1 MDSLF
6 SSLWLAFNVSTAV
19 WKRWVSRRTIPD
31 LLSWGKYHAH
41 WQWKKLK
48 LQIRFKSSFML
59 EKTLLRIVCW
69 ATKVFPG
76 ICSCKKSQQELSDDI
91 NVWCINLESLG
102 PFLPLLFWNRNNLVL
117 RAING
122 TIGPVCRSKLG
133 MKLTFRSTVHQKPFA
148 KGRLRCRPL
157 YGKGDKLG
165 TDLVTNYAMDG
176 GTLLLYDFL
185 YCLHITWAWQKPQQ
199 YIREISSWYYYCL
212 LDSRYKLCIL

>member
-41 WQWKKLK
+41 WQRKNLK
-48 LQIRFKSSFML
+48 LQIDSKVAFNSF
-59 EKTLLRIVCW
+59 ENYLLSY
-69 ATKVFPG
+69 KG
-76 ICSCKKSQQELSDDI
+76 IFRNLLLQKKSQQELSDDI

-102 PFLPLLFWNRNNLVL
+102 PSLPLLFWNRNNLVL

-165 TDLVTNYAMDG
+165 TDLVTNYAME
-176 GTLLLYDFL
+176 
-185 YCLHITWAWQKPQQ
+185 AN
-199 YIREISSWYYYCL
+199 YYYSTTFCT
-212 LDSRYKLCIL
+212 SNI